1 MNHEQVVLRE
11 LKRHKKGI
19 TQLDMIKHG
28 VLRLGARIW
37 DLRGR
42 GFDILSETEESTN
55 QYGHR
60 VRYARYRLV
69 R

>member
-1 MNHEQVVLRE
+1 MNQEQVVLRE
-11 LKRHKKGI
+11 LKRNKKGI
-19 TQLDMIKHG
+19 TQLDMIRHG
-28 VLRLGARIW
+28 ILRLGARIW

-42 GFDILSETEESTN
+42 GYDILTDHEESTN